1 MMNIQNLDDKHIWH
15 PYTQY
20 ATSPKPLLVE
30 KAKDAIIYTADGKEI
45 IDAVASWWVNIH
57 GHSNERLAAAI
68 KKQFLKLEHVIF
80 AGFTH
85 EAATT
90 LAESLLPL
98 LPGQPDRLF
107 FSDNGSTAVEVGVKM
122 ALQYFY
128 NKGET
133 ERNQII
139 CFEEGFHGE
148 TFGGMSLSGDLEFN
162 KPYASKLFDVQRI
175 PAPIGDNES
184 IALEKFEEI
193 LKSGRVAAFLFEPLI
208 LGTAGMLMYSAEVL
222 SKMIKMARSYG
233 ALSVADEVMTG
244 FGRTG
249 TLFAC
254 DQSAEKPDIIA
265 MSKGLT
271 GGSMPMGLTSC
282 PEFIFEAFIS
292 EDKMKTFFHGHS
304 YTGNPLACAVAI
316 ESLKMLTEDAT
327 RSSMD
332 RIISMHQSFASK
344 HRANKKFKEIRQCGT
359 ILALEYQTGEKT
371 SYFNS
376 RRDELYDFFIQR
388 GVLLRPLGNVIY
400 ILPPY
405 CISDDELTQVYAAIE
420 ESLEINW

>member
-1 MMNIQNLDDKHIWH
+1 MDIQQLDDKHIWH

-20 ATSPKPLLVE
+20 ATSPKPLVVKSAEGSL
-30 KAKDAIIYTADGKEI
+30 IHTTDGNTI

-57 GHSNERLAAAI
+57 GHSNPRLAKAI
-68 KKQFLKLEHVIF
+68 HDQFLKLEHVIF

-85 EAATT
+85 NAATR

-98 LPGQPDRLF
+98 LPGQADRLF

-122 ALQYFY
+122 ALQYFH
-128 NKGET
+128 NKEEGH
-133 ERNQII
+133 RNQII

-162 KPYASKLFDVQRI
+162 KPYESKLFDVHRI
-175 PAPIGDNES
+175 PAPIGNKAEQS
-184 IALEKFEEI
+184 
-193 LKSGRVAAFLFEPLI
+193 LKQMEDLLRSGQVAAFLFEPLV
-208 LGTAGMLMYSAEVL
+208 LGTAGMMMYSPEVL
-222 SKMIKMARSYG
+222 SKMIALARSYG
-233 ALSVADEVMTG
+233 ALCVADEVMTG

-254 DQSAEKPDIIA
+254 EQSDEKPDIIA

-282 PEFIFEAFIS
+282 PEFVFEAFVS

-316 ESLKMLTEDAT
+316 ESLKMLTEKSCGA
-327 RSSMD
+327 SMD
-332 RIISMHQSFASK
+332 RIISKHEAFAKK
-344 HRANKKFKEIRQCGT
+344 HENNSKFKEIRQCGT
-359 ILALEYQTGEKT
+359 ILALEYQTEEKT

-376 RRDELYDFFIQR
+376 RRDRLYDFFIQK

-405 CISDDELTQVYAAIE
+405 CITDDELDQVYKAIE
-420 ESLEINW
+420 ASLEINW

>member
-1 MMNIQNLDDKHIWH
+1 MNIQHLDDKHIWH

-20 ATSPKPLLVE
+20 ATSPKPLVV
-30 KAKDAIIYTADGKEI
+30 KSAKGAQINTTDGNSI

-57 GHSNERLAAAI
+57 GHSNERLASAI
-68 KKQFLKLEHVIF
+68 HKQFLNLEHVIF

-85 EAATT
+85 DAATG

-98 LPGQPDRLF
+98 LPGKPDRLF

-128 NKGET
+128 NKGEGH
-133 ERNQII
+133 RNQII
-139 CFEEGFHGE
+139 CFEEAFHGE

-162 KPYASKLFDVQRI
+162 KPYESKLFDVHRI
-175 PAPIGDNES
+175 PAPIGKNVEAS
-184 IALEKFEEI
+184 KTQLQEL
-193 LKSGRVAAFLFEPLI
+193 LKSGKVAAFLFEPLV
-208 LGTAGMLMYSAEVL
+208 LGTAGMLMYEPDVL
-222 SKMIKMARSYG
+222 SDMIALAKAHG
-233 ALSVADEVMTG
+233 ALCIADEVMTG

-254 DQSAEKPDIIA
+254 DQSKEKPDIIA

-282 PEFIFEAFIS
+282 PEFLFKAFIS

-316 ESLKMLTEDAT
+316 ESLKMLTEDT
-327 RSSMD
+327 CQSDIR
-332 RIISMHQSFASK
+332 RIVSRHQAFAKK
-344 HRANKKFKEIRQCGT
+344 HENNPKFKEIRQCGT

-376 RRDELYDFFIQR
+376 RRDELYNFFIER

-405 CISDDELTQVYAAIE
+405 CITDEELDRVYTAIE
-420 ESLEINW
+420 ASLDLNW